1 MTASDPEGR
10 PGEPGAPVPNPRSDY
25 DKPRHIL
32 EDASLSEERKAE
44 LLALWQAD
52 LDDRLKAE
60 EEGMSVSDPMT
71 SRTEARLAD
80 EARKVSNA
88 KIALDTPADTP
99 GAEPEIHVK
108 TTEARGGSIEH
119 VVRYVLIIG
128 LVLVVLAF
136 LVVGGFMRI

>member
-25 DKPRHIL
+25 DRPREIL
-32 EDASLSEERKAE
+32 EDPSLSEERKAE
-44 LLALWQAD
+44 LLALWQTD

-60 EEGMSVSDPMT
+60 EEGMSASDPIHPQ
-71 SRTEARLAD
+71 TEAWLAD

-88 KIALDTPADTP
+88 KIALDTPA
-99 GAEPEIHVK
+99 AEPETHVS

-119 VVRYVLIIG
+119 VVRYVLIVG

-136 LVVGGFMRI
+136 LLVGGFMRL

>member
-10 PGEPGAPVPNPRSDY
+10 PAEPGAPVPDPRRDY
-25 DKPRHIL
+25 DRPREIL
-32 EDASLSEERKAE
+32 DDPSLSEERKAE

-60 EEGMSVSDPMT
+60 EEGMSASDPIHPQA
-71 SRTEARLAD
+71 EARLAD

-88 KIALDTPADTP
+88 KIALDTPSD
-99 GAEPEIHVK
+99 EPETHVS

-119 VVRYVLIIG
+119 VVRYVLIVG

-136 LVVGGFMRI
+136 LLVGGFMRL

>member
-10 PGEPGAPVPNPRSDY
+10 PGEPGAPVPNPRNDY
-25 DKPRHIL
+25 DRPKHIL
-32 EDASLSEERKAE
+32 EDSSLSEERKAE

-60 EEGMSVSDPMT
+60 EEGMGVSDPMT
-71 SRTEARLAD
+71 SHTEARLAD

-88 KIALDTPADTP
+88 KIALDTPA
-99 GAEPEIHVK
+99 EPEIHVQ

-119 VVRYVLIIG
+119 VVRYVLIVGI
-128 LVLVVLAF
+128 VLVVLAF
-136 LVVGGFMRI
+136 LAVSGLMRL

>member
-25 DKPRHIL
+25 DRPKELLDDP
-32 EDASLSEERKAE
+32 SLSAERKAE

-60 EEGMSVSDPMT
+60 EEGMSASDPIQPH
-71 SRTEARLAD
+71 TEARLAD

-88 KIALDTPADTP
+88 QIALDEPT
-99 GAEPEIHVK
+99 AEPEIHVN

-119 VVRYVLIIG
+119 VVRYVLIVG

-136 LVVGGFMRI
+136 LLVGGIMRL